1 MVDGDGIAGCA
12 GPGEKFEHAYLA
24 YGSNMWPRRIEL
36 RLGACEVIA
45 VVRLDGYA
53 LRFHKRGGDGSGK
66 CDAFHTGNAADRL
79 YGVAYGLSQAQR
91 DKLDEFEGPGYAS
104 RDVAVRTPS
113 GMITAYAY
121 VARAEHVD
129 VNLRP
134 FDWYKSI
141 VVAGARRHALP
152 ADYVARIAGVDAS
165 PDADGDRDALHRAI
179 LGEVFTSGTN
189 P

>member
-1 MVDGDGIAGCA
+1 MVDDDGYAGRA
-12 GPGEKFEHAYLA
+12 GPGSEYEYAYLA

-66 CDAFHTGNAADRL
+66 CDAFHTGNAADSL
-79 YGVAYGLSQAQR
+79 YGVAYGLSRAQR

-113 GMITAYAY
+113 GIITAYAY
-121 VARAEHVD
+121 VAKADHVD
-129 VNLRP
+129 FNLRP
-134 FDWYKSI
+134 FHWYKSI
-141 VVAGARRHALP
+141 VVAGARRHVLP
-152 ADYVARIAGVDAS
+152 ADYVAHIAAVDSS
-165 PDADGDRDALHRAI
+165 PDSDGDRDALHRAM
-179 LGEVFTSGTN
+179 LGDVFTTGAN

>member
-1 MVDGDGIAGCA
+1 MAEGDEFAGGAACR
-12 GPGEKFEHAYLA
+12 GEIEHAYLA

-36 RLGACEVIA
+36 RLGTCEVIA

-66 CDAFHTGNAADRL
+66 CDAFHTGNAADCL
-79 YGVAYGLSQAQR
+79 YGVAYALSQAQR
-91 DKLDEFEGPGYAS
+91 EKLDEFEGPGYAS
-104 RDVAVRTPS
+104 RDVSVQMPT

-129 VNLRP
+129 ATLQP

-152 ADYVARIAGVDAS
+152 AEYIARIAAVSAS
-165 PDADGDRDALHRAI
+165 PDADGDRDALHRAM
-179 LGEVFTSGTN
+179 LGHGFSAGTN
-189 P
+189 R